1 MRRSSESEEPTAVAA
16 GNGSDAL
23 TAESIASRRF
33 EIVKKGF
40 ATEEVTAFLAM
51 LSDHVRT
58 LEGRLEA
65 VRAETDSLRKAVETA
80 YAAEVIT
87 PLVVQEVPAAGG
99 AIQGE
104 AGGPEAEAASAEAL
118 RIVTAAEETAQ
129 EILASAE
136 EAAARIRSDAQMDSE
151 KVKGQADEYADRAAR
166 RLAIQS
172 QEVRDKLREEV
183 RRVRAEVADEAER
196 LLSRAREEAGRIAA
210 EGVTIDDGTVVSR
223 LVADAE
229 AETDVAR
236 QAAEILSA
244 AREKAD
250 ELVDHAR
257 RSRREIVAR
266 LNDERVRL
274 DEHVRLL
281 QTVQKR
287 LQADITAARNA
298 FAGVLGNLDGLNLHD
313 TELPVLDAE
322 LVAMV
327 ELDLDAVGLGDAA
340 SPAVDDAARPRGT
353 HLGEIAGDD
362 LFDRVVAERGSAD
375 AEEATRRAGPDTGG
389 GDAVT
394 EMIEAGTE
402 SAEQSLPAEL
412 EETTWGDDDLSVQG
426 EESGGPTAT
435 AGDAELVEKP
445 DPRSRLKA
453 AFSTLTAEL
462 ETVGGEEAPGVGTAP
477 EDAVV
482 PAGDAPSAEALTAD
496 AMAGLREAAV
506 TKYQPAAARK
516 LKRAIQQAENIAL
529 HAHKTGAAIAEG
541 ELTAELVDHVSGV
554 VRDVAAAATDDA
566 STHAGRESPEAA
578 SDLDASA
585 VREIIDSVAGDWWAS
600 LVQDLVATDESGVHG
615 VVRSRRQQA
624 GRVAV
629 DLTRE
634 AYDAGLLRAAITWA
648 D

>member
-1 MRRSSESEEPTAVAA
+1 MVTA
-16 GNGSDAL
+16 GDGSDAM
-23 TAESIASRRF
+23 TPESIASRRF
-33 EIVKKGF
+33 DIVKKGY
-40 ATEEVTAFLAM
+40 ATEEVTAFLAK
-51 LSDHVRT
+51 LSDHVRA

-65 VRAETDSLRKAVETA
+65 VGAETDALRRAVETA
-80 YAAEVIT
+80 YTAEVIT
-87 PLVVQEVPAAGG
+87 PVVVQEVPAAGG
-99 AIQGE
+99 TFQGE
-104 AGGPEAEAASAEAL
+104 EGPEAEAVSADAL
-118 RIVTAAEETAQ
+118 RVVTAAEETAQ

-136 EAAARIRSDAQMDSE
+136 EAAARIRSEAQMDAE
-151 KVKGQADEYADRAAR
+151 KAKGQADEYADRTAR

-196 LLSRAREEAGRIAA
+196 LLSRAREEAGRI
-210 EGVTIDDGTVVSR
+210 EGEAGRTDDGTVVSR

-250 ELVDHAR
+250 EIVDHAR

-327 ELDLDAVGLGDAA
+327 ELDLDAVGNAT
-340 SPAVDDAARPRGT
+340 SPAADDTDGPRGT
-353 HLGEIAGDD
+353 HLGEIEGND
-362 LFDRVVAERGSAD
+362 LFDRVVAERGGSAG
-375 AEEATRRAGPDTGG
+375 AEDGTPRVGPGAG
-389 GDAVT
+389 
-394 EMIEAGTE
+394 GTE
-402 SAEQSLPAEL
+402 AATAMIVTGMDSAEQSLPAEL
-412 EETTWGDDDLSVQG
+412 DETTWGDDDLSNLGG
-426 EESGGPTAT
+426 ESRGLVAT
-435 AGDAELVEKP
+435 AEDAEPAGKP

-462 ETVGGEEAPGVGTAP
+462 ETVGGEEAPGEATAAEEP
-477 EDAVV
+477 VAPPGDV
-482 PAGDAPSAEALTAD
+482 PNAESLTAD
-496 AMAGLREAAV
+496 PMAGLREAAV
-506 TKYQPAAARK
+506 TKYQPAVARK

-529 HAHKTGAAIAEG
+529 HAHKTGAAIEED
-541 ELTAELVDHVSGV
+541 ELTAELVEHVSGV
-554 VRDVAAAATDDA
+554 VRDVAATATEDA
-566 STHAGRESPEAA
+566 CAHAGREAPEAEA
-578 SDLDASA
+578 ESDVDASA
-585 VREIIDSVAGDWWAS
+585 VREVIESVAGDWWAS

-629 DLTRE
+629 ELTRE

>member
-1 MRRSSESEEPTAVAA
+1 MTP
-16 GNGSDAL
+16 
-23 TAESIASRRF
+23 ESIASRRF

-40 ATEEVTAFLAM
+40 ATEEVTAFLAK
-51 LSDHVRT
+51 LSDHVRA

-65 VRAETDSLRKAVETA
+65 VGAETDALRRAVETA
-80 YAAEVIT
+80 YTAEVIT
-87 PLVVQEVPAAGG
+87 PVVVQEVPAAGG
-99 AIQGE
+99 TFQGE
-104 AGGPEAEAASAEAL
+104 AGPEAEAVSAEAL
-118 RIVTAAEETAQ
+118 RVVTAAEETAQ

-136 EAAARIRSDAQMDSE
+136 EAAARIRSEAQMDAE
-151 KVKGQADEYADRAAR
+151 KAKGQADEYADRAAR

-196 LLSRAREEAGRIAA
+196 LLSRAREEAGRI
-210 EGVTIDDGTVVSR
+210 EGEAVRTDDGTVVSR

-250 ELVDHAR
+250 EIVDHAR

-327 ELDLDAVGLGDAA
+327 ELDLDAVGDTT
-340 SPAVDDAARPRGT
+340 SPAADDTDGPRGT
-353 HLGEIAGDD
+353 HLGEIEGND
-362 LFDRVVAERGSAD
+362 LFDRVVAERGSAGAVDGTPRARPD
-375 AEEATRRAGPDTGG
+375 AGG
-389 GDAVT
+389 SDAVT
-394 EMIEAGTE
+394 DAVEEGTE

-412 EETTWGDDDLSVQG
+412 DETTWGDDDLSNLG
-426 EESGGPTAT
+426 GESGGLVAT
-435 AGDAELVEKP
+435 AGDGVPADKP

-462 ETVGGEEAPGVGTAP
+462 EAVGGEEAPGEATAAEEP
-477 EDAVV
+477 VAL
-482 PAGDAPSAEALTAD
+482 PGDAPSAESLTAD
-496 AMAGLREAAV
+496 PMAGLREAAV
-506 TKYQPAAARK
+506 TKFQPAVARK

-529 HAHKTGAAIAEG
+529 HAHKTGATIEEE
-541 ELTAELVDHVSGV
+541 ELTAELVEHVSGV
-554 VRDVAAAATDDA
+554 VRDVAATATEDA
-566 STHAGRESPEAA
+566 CAHAGREAPEAEA
-578 SDLDASA
+578 ESDVDASA